1 LWRKN
6 DVAHSKLLVV
16 GDPGS
21 GKSTFL
27 KRAAFQ
33 LCKEWVEG
41 APGPVRIDAAV
52 LSTYI
57 AQRHSKTGPAYAS
70 SPDWI
75 PVFMGAQCDE
85 KNRGLPADYFRAKL
99 KAGGCHVLID
109 GLDEPPDQ
117 PSRERLA
124 KLIREA
130 AAAFDGCRFV
140 VTSLSEGKVPIPD
153 FEEALI
159 GDLEP
164 ETIRAFLA
172 KLARQLY
179 HDDGTKERK
188 FREDL
193 EAAVNGRRDK
203 ARVYEAAK

>member
-1 LWRKN
+1 
-6 DVAHSKLLVV
+6 
-16 GDPGS
+16 
-21 GKSTFL
+21 
-27 KRAAFQ
+27 
-33 LCKEWVEG
+33 
-41 APGPVRIDAAV
+41 
-52 LSTYI
+52 
-57 AQRHSKTGPAYAS
+57 
-70 SPDWI
+70 
-75 PVFMGAQCDE
+75 MGAQCDE

-164 ETIRAFLA
+164 ETIRALLA